1 MANLGFK
8 HRCPATGYTLLESG
22 DSQHYLSFQAKG
34 PGGFQVRRRGFQP
47 QLSLQI
53 LGVRAGCLVPWA
65 WPGHL
70 WSEPG
75 SPSPPSSPPP
85 PTLRVSSS
93 SRAAQLGALT
103 GPLGV
108 IIVVIPQTWPRPSCL
123 HGVRGSGGLHL
134 LSTWTTPAGW
144 PTPSLETTSQIFLP
158 NGGKRANCSPDKL
171 PTWLAHQSRQPGPV
185 PGVGRLPSALAR
197 GRTGCLGPGSTWW
210 PVALFMLLR
219 WISELSC
226 LKTSLPASPT
236 PTSGDLLFQ
245 MGAGKGFEGWE
256 APKVVVGGG
265 LI

>member
-53 LGVRAGCLVPWA
+53 LGGRAGCLVPWA

-75 SPSPPSSPPP
+75 SPSPLSSPPP

-197 GRTGCLGPGSTWW
+197 GRTGCLGPGST
-210 PVALFMLLR
+210 
-219 WISELSC
+219 
-226 LKTSLPASPT
+226 
-236 PTSGDLLFQ
+236 
-245 MGAGKGFEGWE
+245 
-256 APKVVVGGG
+256 
-265 LI
+265 